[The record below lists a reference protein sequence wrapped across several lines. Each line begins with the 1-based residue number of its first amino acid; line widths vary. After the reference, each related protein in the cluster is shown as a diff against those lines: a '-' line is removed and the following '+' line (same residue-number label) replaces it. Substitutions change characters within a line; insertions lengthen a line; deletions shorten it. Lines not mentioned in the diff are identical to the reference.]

1 MQPCESPAALSH
13 LAAVSLHIRTKAWCL
28 LCCCIHVQVWLLA
41 ETGWEPPEQS
51 SPAPA
56 AAAAAAATASP
67 VLTLLRSLALQGSCS
82 KAALAAAHVSMTAS
96 SNLTPAVLQQIGLL
110 AALPAACAGGPA
122 GSAHFQ
128 DCADST
134 PGSSSRQGGVHELLA
149 RSSQSS
155 STTNAASNSSSQIA
169 GRVTHLLQRIAQE
182 KVVRRNLTTTH
193 NFMEG
198 VGWSLP
204 RPTTPTASVP
214 SSPSAQLAA
223 SAVTNH
229 LTATATAPAML
240 AGTAGSLAPGALS
253 AAATA
258 PATAAGMRS
267 SASGVSTQR
276 HFSATTSSSKAGA
289 AHQHGGGAAMHRA
302 ASAPAPAHTAARR
315 GSSVPLSD
323 VNGPDT
329 ISSAVLTAVE
339 AADAAANLQ
348 AVLRLGQGTPAAAAA
363 SGSSAGVSG
372 QGVPAGSVTV
382 AAAAGPVPAAAGA
395 AGATAAA
402 AAAAPAGSVADG
414 SSSSGG
420 PFGEAAARGVGVG
433 VSGAQGWAAELSQLR
448 SLLETPTR
456 TNAGEAAVHAVQ
468 YNTERYNTALLSAST
483 ASVCSQDTQPACA
496 LPLEY
501 SQAALH
507 GVFRT
512 LSCRQQT

>member
-1 MQPCESPAALSH
+1 M
-13 LAAVSLHIRTKAWCL
+13 LHFMLCWCM
-28 LCCCIHVQVWLLA
+28 HVQVWLLA

-51 SPAPA
+51 SPASLPDT
-56 AAAAAAATASP
+56 AAAATASP

-82 KAALAAAHVSMTAS
+82 KAAIAAAHVSTPSS
-96 SNLTPAVLQQIGLL
+96 SNLSPAVLQQIGLL

-122 GSAHFQ
+122 GSAHFP

-155 STTNAASNSSSQIA
+155 SSSTNAASNSSSQIA

-193 NFMEG
+193 DFMEG

-229 LTATATAPAML
+229 PTATATAPAML

-276 HFSATTSSSKAGA
+276 PFSATTSSSKAGA
-289 AHQHGGGAAMHRA
+289 AQQHGGGAVMHRA
-302 ASAPAPAHTAARR
+302 ASAPAPAHAAARR

-329 ISSAVLTAVE
+329 SSTVLTAVE
-339 AADAAANLQ
+339 AADAVANLQ
-348 AVLRLGQGTPAAAAA
+348 AVLRLGQGTSAAAGGAASSSSTGVSTQAVPAVKVTAAAGEGSAVAGAISIPAAA
-363 SGSSAGVSG
+363 
-372 QGVPAGSVTV
+372 T
-382 AAAAGPVPAAAGA
+382 
-395 AGATAAA
+395 
-402 AAAAPAGSVADG
+402 AAPAGSVGDSG
-414 SSSSGG
+414 SSSAG
-420 PFGEAAARGVGVG
+420 PFGEAAARGVGAG

-456 TNAGEAAVHAVQ
+456 TSAGEAAAHAVQ
-468 YNTERYNTALLSAST
+468 YSTEGYNTALLSAST
-483 ASVCSQDTQPACA
+483 ASVCSQGTHPACA
-496 LPLEY
+496 PPLEY

-512 LSCRQQT
+512 LSCWPQT